1 MKQNKLLTIQN
12 MVLIAMFT
20 AILAILSQIS
30 FQLPGGIPIT
40 LQTFAVTLLAIVLG
54 SRLGAFSVLIYL
66 LIGAVG
72 FPVFSNFNSGLGY
85 LVGPT
90 SGYLIGFIF
99 MAYITGLGKGK
110 KFLVRIVLSLL
121 GLLVCHLLGLTAY
134 GLITKTLLP
143 TAPFLFIKDAITI
156 FFALILGNEISKP
169 IESLMIKRNDKLTL

>member
-1 MKQNKLLTIQN
+1 MKQNKLLTVQN

-40 LQTFAVTLLAIVLG
+40 LQTFAVALLAIVLG
-54 SRLGAFSVLIYL
+54 SKLGAFSVLIYL

-110 KFLVRIVLSLL
+110 KFLVRIVFSLL
-121 GLLVCHLLGLTAY
+121 GLLVCHLLGLAVY
-134 GLITKTLLP
+134 GMITNTLLP
-143 TAPFLFIKDAITI
+143 TAPFLFAKDAVTI
-156 FFALILGNEISKP
+156 ILALILGSELSKP
-169 IESLMIKRNDKLTL
+169 IDSMIINRNEKITL